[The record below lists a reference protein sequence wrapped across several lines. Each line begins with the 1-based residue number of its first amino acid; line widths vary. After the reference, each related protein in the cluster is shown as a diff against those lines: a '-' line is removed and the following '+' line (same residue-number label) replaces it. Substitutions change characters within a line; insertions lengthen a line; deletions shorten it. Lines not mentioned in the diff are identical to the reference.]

1 MHVLICD
8 ADAALRQVLKRVMT
22 KAYGCDVTEAATG
35 LEVFD
40 ALARRPADV
49 IVVDVHLPIM
59 NGVEVCEAL
68 RRSAQFKNTPL
79 MVLTAE
85 RDEGVINS
93 LIAIGVS
100 DLVLKPLHTERFIQR
115 FGALV
120 TKVLRSRQA
129 GTFEQAAAPN
139 LVLGSTILVVDGDP
153 EYQSLVDRTL
163 SGPFVISTA
172 TTGAEAIARCL
183 AHQPPNAIIIGKELG
198 LIGPEYLAKKLR
210 SSCSGRVRL
219 IGAVAKR
226 DVESTRQNGVFDDVI
241 PRSFV
246 STTLKTD
253 VQKLLQQSSTLVQFQ
268 SQFPG
273 LRSSLLAAAEQVC
286 GLMLSVEIEA
296 GDGPL
301 QIEGEWSANAA
312 VTVKVSGFAL
322 HFNLRYGYETGQHIA
337 GAFLESPPDTMGQ
350 EEAESVA
357 GELANV
363 IIGRLHNMYG
373 KSGATSTM
381 SLPEITSGESATIE
395 APPVEENALCL
406 SLAAVTGPIA
416 FELRVWVEGPPEPET
431 AATHVAG
438 GLTVLT
444 TQN

>member
-22 KAYGCDVTEAATG
+22 KAYGCDVSEAATG

-40 ALARRPADV
+40 VLARRPADV

-68 RRSAQFKNTPL
+68 RRSPQFQKTPL

-85 RDEGVINS
+85 RDEGVINA
-93 LIAIGVS
+93 LIAAGVS

-120 TKVLRSRQA
+120 TKVLKSRKA
-129 GTFEQAAAPN
+129 GQSDQAAAPSIS
-139 LVLGSTILVVDGDP
+139 LGSTVLVVDGDA
-153 EYQSLVDRTL
+153 EYQALFERTL

-172 TTGAEAIARCL
+172 STSAEAIARCL
-183 AHQPPNAIIIGKELG
+183 AHQPPNAVVIGKDLG
-198 LIGPEYLAKKLR
+198 LIGPDYLAKKIH
-210 SSCSGRVRL
+210 SACAGRVRI
-219 IGAVAKR
+219 IGAVSKR
-226 DVESTRQNGVFDDVI
+226 DVEATRQAGIFDDVI

-246 STTLKTD
+246 AATLKAD
-253 VQKLLQQSSTLVQFQ
+253 FHRLLQQSSTLAQFQ

-273 LRSSLLAAAEQVC
+273 LRSSMLAAAEQVC

-296 GDGPL
+296 ADGAL
-301 QIEGEWSANAA
+301 KIEGQWSAAAA
-312 VTVKVSGFAL
+312 VDLSVAGYVL
-322 HFNLRYGYETGQHIA
+322 HFSLRYGLEAGQYVA
-337 GAFLESPPDTMGQ
+337 GAFLESPPDTMGA

-373 KSGATSTM
+373 KTGATSSM
-381 SLPEITSGESATIE
+381 SLPVISSGDAVKLDSG
-395 APPVEENALCL
+395 PNQDDALCL
-406 SLAAVTGPIA
+406 SLAAVVGPIA
-416 FELRVWVEGPPEPET
+416 FELRVWVEGPPEPE
-431 AATHVAG
+431 ASVSHVAG
-438 GLTVLT
+438 GLTVLST
-444 TQN
+444 E